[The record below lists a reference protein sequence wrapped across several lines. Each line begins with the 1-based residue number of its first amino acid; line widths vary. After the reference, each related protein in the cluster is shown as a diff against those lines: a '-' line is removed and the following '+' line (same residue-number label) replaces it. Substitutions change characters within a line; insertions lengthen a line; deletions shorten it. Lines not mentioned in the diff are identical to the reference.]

1 MDLGSAF
8 NLAAEFEGRVIWYGD
23 EEVCGYIGLKPGASL

>member
-8 NLAAEFEGRVIWYGD
+8 NLAAEFEGRDMWYGD
-23 EEVCGYIGLKPGASL
+23 EEVCGYILVKPGASL